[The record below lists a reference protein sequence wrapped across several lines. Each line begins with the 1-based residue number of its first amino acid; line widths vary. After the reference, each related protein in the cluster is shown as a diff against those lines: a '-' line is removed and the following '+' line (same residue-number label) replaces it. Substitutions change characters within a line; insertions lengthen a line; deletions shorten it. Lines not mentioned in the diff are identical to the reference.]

1 MTLNT
6 QPTTN
11 ATAAVLKYSVAQP
24 ETEKSLILKRY
35 L

>member
-24 ETEKSLILKRY
+24 ETEKKV
-35 L
+35 